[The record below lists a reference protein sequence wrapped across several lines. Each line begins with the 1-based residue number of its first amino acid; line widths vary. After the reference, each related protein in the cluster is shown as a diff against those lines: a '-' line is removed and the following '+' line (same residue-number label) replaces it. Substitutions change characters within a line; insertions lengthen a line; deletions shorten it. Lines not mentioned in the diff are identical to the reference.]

1 MVSDEVNDVIQD
13 DAEVDVAEMPG
24 EIGLDS
30 ELVEGSGKVS
40 EIEQMCAQYLS
51 TRNSSRF
58 FIDRFSRAM
67 FVDER
72 VRKICRVRALKSG
85 ADLRD
90 VEEVLQRVMIVFFG
104 SQLQKMREANAI
116 YAVIY
121 SIASNVS
128 REVVR
133 DSQVLTY
140 NHDSIEDMRDRGLEL
155 EQVGLVESTEQ
166 DRDQLIDSKI
176 AAAKL
181 ARAFTM
187 LQNGETKLTKHGV
200 FNADYDPLIEQVPP
214 STESLDAPID
224 VAPSNKGMPRARRA
238 ATPNRE
244 TKLSDDQRE
253 LVEIIEGLGIHNQ
266 DFAAAL
272 GIGLPR
278 LSSYIYGRTA
288 SVPDTVMQMA
298 RELRDEDPQ
307 AKAKRDRFK
316 KPMSQILNQWQKQ
329 LEVDNDPELAQ
340 CLGVTKMTI
349 FRWRNDQTK
358 PDQTALVRYEQ
369 MVHRFAERMKEIR
382 EQATARA

>member
-1 MVSDEVNDVIQD
+1 MVSDEVTDVIQD
-13 DAEVDVAEMPG
+13 DAEVEVAEIPG
-24 EIGLDS
+24 EIDQDS
-30 ELVEGSGKVS
+30 ELVESSGKVS

-51 TRNSSRF
+51 TRNNSRV

-104 SQLQKMREANAI
+104 SQLPKMREANAI

-181 ARAFTM
+181 ARAFTK

-214 STESLDAPID
+214 SKESLDASID
-224 VAPSNKGMPRARRA
+224 VATLPRAPRA
-238 ATPNRE
+238 KRPGAVNRD
-244 TKLSDDQRE
+244 TKLSVDQSE
-253 LVEIIEGLGIHNQ
+253 LVAIIDQLGMQNQ

-288 SVPDTVMQMA
+288 TVPDDIMKAA
-298 RELRDEDPQ
+298 RDLRDEDPE
-307 AKAKRDRFK
+307 AKAKRERFR
-316 KPMSQILNQWQKQ
+316 KPMSEIINDWQEL
-329 LEVDNDPELAQ
+329 LEIDSDKDLADS
-340 CLGVTKMTI
+340 LGVTKMTI

-358 PDQTALVRYEQ
+358 PDVTALVRYEQ
-369 MVHRFAERMKEIR
+369 MVHRFADRMKQIDGK
-382 EQATARA
+382 AAARA